1 MFKYLLLTL
10 IWIPMAQ
17 ASFKVIHYNIKEL
30 DSVKIKTPGNNQIN
44 AVKKILSRF
53 SSDIISLNEVQY
65 DMLGI
70 PNNDFKTKGENLS
83 KLKSLIGADKLNY
96 QSFHPANT
104 GMNAKRKKDKTYF
117 IEASEAS
124 ARSHADQ
131 VNFGIFPAQYST
143 GVLTKYKIISEVIVS
158 ELKWKEF
165 NANLDLSKFKQADGS
180 DLPLDM
186 ELFDKNFS
194 DITVEIEGKAVHIIL
209 LHTVP
214 SYHFGNKY
222 SVNDYRNAEQLRF
235 LEWYLTGKTDHKVNL
250 PSIQPLKSDAYF
262 IAMGDFNVSVFDNGS
277 EGSSVLKNL
286 FKKSKLWMEAEKLSF
301 TNESPGF
308 DEKPLR
314 LLLDYIVVSNN
325 IKIKDAQII
334 HPKKMDLKAPDTEYK
349 TFKTASD
356 HYPIYGEFELQ

>member
-10 IWIPMAQ
+10 TWISMAQ

-30 DSVKIKTPGNNQIN
+30 DSNKIASPTNEQIA
-44 AVKKILSRF
+44 AVKEVLSSF
-53 SSDIISLNEVQY
+53 SPDIISVNEVQY
-65 DMLGI
+65 DMPGV
-70 PNNDFKTKGENLS
+70 PNSAFKTKGENLS
-83 KLKSLIGADKLNY
+83 KLKTLIGAKDLTY

-104 GMNAKRKKDKTYF
+104 GMKAKRKKDKTYYS
-117 IEASEAS
+117 EASEAS

-131 VNFGIFPAQYST
+131 VNFGVFPAQYST
-143 GVLTKYKIISEVIVS
+143 GALTRFKIISEVIIS
-158 ELKWKEF
+158 KIKWKAF
-165 NANLDLSKFKQADGS
+165 NPKLDLSKFKQANGS
-180 DLPLDM
+180 ALPTDM

-194 DITVEIEGKAVHIIL
+194 DITVEIDGKPVHLIL

-235 LEWYLTGKTDHKVNL
+235 LEWYLTGKTDYKIDL
-250 PSIQPLKSDAYF
+250 PNISPLESDEYY
-262 IAMGDFNVSVFDNGS
+262 IAMGDFNVSVFDTDS

-286 FKKSKLWMEAEKLSF
+286 FKKSKLWLEMKELSF

-314 LLLDYIVVSNN
+314 LLLDYIVVSKN
-325 IKIKDAQII
+325 IDIKDAQIV
-334 HPKKMDLKAPDTEYK
+334 HPKKMDLKAPDNEYK